1 MIVAS
6 HDRLAIPSSS
16 PVVVSYHLIDCAL
29 KLTSG
34 EHDRTDTFS
43 FLLKSQH
50 STQTDTED

>member
-1 MIVAS
+1 MKL
-6 HDRLAIPSSS
+6 DEYQLG
-16 PVVVSYHLIDCAL
+16 VVVSYHLIDCAL